1 MSRLTRAEAAA
12 LALVVA
18 LTAAWGGLLVWRHF
32 VTSRAALAG
41 PGSAGSHGPPG
52 ASLADPGEQ
61 GQTTEGPP
69 PLVVHVAGA
78 VKAPGVYRLDAGSR
92 VIDAVNT
99 AGGAADGAALDWL
112 NLASKLA
119 DGQKVYVPSKK
130 EVGGGQGTAASPGR
144 AGTGAGSG
152 GGGLA
157 GGGPSGGGPSGGA
170 LIGGKVSLNLADQ
183 LALESLPGIGPA
195 LAQRIIA
202 YRASHGAFQ
211 SIEELRNVSGIG
223 ERKFAEVKDLVTAP

>member
-1 MSRLTRAEAAA
+1 PR
-12 LALVVA
+12 
-18 LTAAWGGLLVWRHF
+18 
-32 VTSRAALAG
+32 
-41 PGSAGSHGPPG
+41 
-52 ASLADPGEQ
+52 
-61 GQTTEGPP
+61 
-69 PLVVHVAGA
+69 
-78 VKAPGVYRLDAGSR
+78 K
-92 VIDAVNT
+92 
-99 AGGAADGAALDWL
+99 
-112 NLASKLA
+112 KL
-119 DGQKVYVPSKK
+119 
-130 EVGGGQGTAASPGR
+130 VGGGQGRGASPGR
-144 AGTGAGSG
+144 AGAGAGSG

-157 GGGPSGGGPSGGA
+157 GGGPSGGA